1 LHAIVA
7 TSLTKIY
14 KTVPN
19 SVKAYVRGMKEQ
31 GPGLWAKNIFKL
43 RAQKMRTVVA
53 VNALSFSVEMGEF
66 FGIVGPNGAGK
77 TTLIKLLSGLLYP
90 TSGNAK
96 ILNFDLIDHHEKV
109 KDKIAYVSTSGWMGL
124 EWQLTVYENLLFY
137 ADLLKIPRKT
147 SKKLIDE
154 VIMSLGMDEYVEKTI
169 PQLSAGMRQMLT
181 IARGLIADR
190 PIIYLDEPTTS
201 LDPFARKR
209 LWDFILK
216 RKKNR
221 TVIFS
226 SHDPKEL
233 EGYADRIMI
242 IKNGKSLSIS
252 KPETLLREFSTSR
265 IYQAELSNISA
276 FNLDEMVEI
285 IDAFSVADKRIKLRF
300 LLKGSLNDFITFLLS
315 KNAVIHNITRSSPNI
330 SDAYV
335 RIVRDE

>member
-1 LHAIVA
+1 
-7 TSLTKIY
+7 
-14 KTVPN
+14 
-19 SVKAYVRGMKEQ
+19 MKEQ

-43 RAQKMRTVVA
+43 RTQKMRAVVA
-53 VNALSFSVEMGEF
+53 VNALSFSVEEGEI

-96 ILNFDLIDHHEKV
+96 ILNFDLVDDHEKV

-137 ADLLKIPRKT
+137 ADLLKIPRKMAKT
-147 SKKLIDE
+147 AIND
-154 VIMSLGMDEYVEKTI
+154 VIMSLGMNEYVGKTI

-181 IARGLIADR
+181 IARGLIANR

-201 LDPFARKR
+201 LDPFARKK

-216 RKKNR
+216 HKKNR

-233 EGYADRIMI
+233 EGYADRVMI
-242 IKNGKSLSIS
+242 IKDGKSLVIS
-252 KPETLLREFSTSR
+252 KPENLLREFSTSR
-265 IYQAELSNISA
+265 IYQAELSNVRSA
-276 FNLDEMVEI
+276 FELDEMVEI

-300 LLKGSLNDFITFLLS
+300 SLKGSLNDFMTFLLS
-315 KNAVIHNITRSSPNI
+315 KNAVIHNITRSSPSI

-335 RIVRDE
+335 RIVKDE